1 MSRCR
6 PNYFRVGFG
15 FNLQLFYF
23 QRGYHIIFFG
33 GLPPLCVS
41 CQRSMGGTAL
51 FWHHHQW
58 HGHRLGVVL
67 SWAAGGFSFLTNRLW
82 GPLSIKAFLK
92 MDPDLSQE
100 RSPHPSKS
108 SLDQIGTQ
116 QCLTMGHNIP
126 EKRASPLCIRFQ
138 KAVFPP
144 GLFWIVVVSEEF
156 LHFGKVITC
165 CERND
170 KAEKFSWNSFFD
182 AVD

>member
-1 MSRCR
+1 MQLQILSLNFKTQGAYQLQRKNAPSLIIKEMSRCR

-116 QCLTMGHNIP
+116 QCLSISHHG
-126 EKRASPLCIRFQ
+126 A
-138 KAVFPP
+138 
-144 GLFWIVVVSEEF
+144 
-156 LHFGKVITC
+156 
-165 CERND
+165 
-170 KAEKFSWNSFFD
+170 
-182 AVD
+182 